1 MIVERNL
8 IKIKTYALGASIDD
22 HVWRCNMTFEL
33 REITIR
39 MMVKTVS
46 LAPE

>member
-1 MIVERNL
+1 MIVECNL
-8 IKIKTYALGASIDD
+8 IKIKTYTLGAGIYDR
-22 HVWRCNMTFEL
+22 VWRCNMTFEL
-33 REITIR
+33 REIVIR